1 MRELTIHDLDTE
13 LAEQLPAR
21 ELMGSSCGCRSS
33 SFTYNHDSGNSN
45 WQLGLVNVNN
55 VASGNNIYVG

>member
-21 ELMGSSCGCRSS
+21 ELMGSSCGCRSG
-33 SFTYNHDSGNSN
+33 FTYNQDSNNSN
-45 WQLGLVNVNN
+45 WQFGLVNVNN
-55 VASGNNIYVG
+55 VASGNNIAVL

>member
-1 MRELTIHDLDTE
+1 MRELTIHDLETE

-21 ELMGSSCGCRSS
+21 ELMGRSCGCSS
-33 SFTYNHDSGNSN
+33 GFTYNQDSGNSN

-55 VASGNNIYVG
+55 VASGNNVIL